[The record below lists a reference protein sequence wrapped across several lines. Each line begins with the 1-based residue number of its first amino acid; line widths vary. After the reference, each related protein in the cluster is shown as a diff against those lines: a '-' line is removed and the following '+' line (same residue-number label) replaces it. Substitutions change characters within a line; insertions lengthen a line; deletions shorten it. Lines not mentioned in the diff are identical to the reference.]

1 MSIHFKTFEENWSL
15 VSGRETGEDPVALIL
30 HLGKLRGL
38 QIRFYGCPRD
48 LF

>member
-1 MSIHFKTFEENWSL
+1 MSIHFKTCEENWSL

-30 HLGKLRGL
+30 HLGKLGGL
-38 QIRFYGCPRD
+38 QTRFYGCPRD